1 MSAQTDAALLELG
14 VSTADAVAGVLRMFL
29 PDGIEVGEAEVL
41 PPGSPPLD
49 GVSVPAVAA
58 DVSYTDGASGG
69 NLFVT
74 TVAGVRKLAAAMM
87 GTEPDDGGQPL
98 DELERSAVAEAMNQ
112 MMAAAAG
119 ATSAVLGEEVQIST
133 PEVRDV
139 ETVADALALIE
150 GAPNAIGVSLTLAG
164 EPCRLVQLI
173 PKAFVLKMTRA
184 LDDLAAVEMSG
195 GDGAGGAGGLVEA
208 GGPDDI
214 LRGIPLRVC
223 AEIGRATMPMA
234 EAVSLPD
241 GGLIE
246 LDRGA
251 EEPVDVLVNG
261 RRFAPGRLVLVDD
274 EWAVRIED
282 VLLDASD
289 LPQTTSTS
297 IERS

>member
-1 MSAQTDAALLELG
+1 MSAQTDDALRELAA
-14 VSTADAVAGVLRMFL
+14 STAEAVAGVLEMFL
-29 PDGIEVGEAEVL
+29 PGQVVVGKAEVVEA
-41 PPGSPPLD
+41 GTPPLN

-74 TVAGVRKLAAAMM
+74 TVTGVRKLAAAMM
-87 GTEPDDGGQPL
+87 GTEPEDGGQPL

-119 ATSAVLGEEVQIST
+119 ATSSVLGEEVEIST

-139 ETVADALALIE
+139 DTVADALALGE
-150 GAPNAIGVSLTLAG
+150 GAPHATGVTLTIAG
-164 EPCRLVQLI
+164 EPSRLVQLV

-184 LDDLAAVEMSG
+184 LDDLAAVEV
-195 GDGAGGAGGLVEA
+195 AGGGAAGADGLIPE
-208 GGPDDI
+208 GGPDEI
-214 LRGIPLRVC
+214 LRSVPLRVC
-223 AEIGRATMPMA
+223 AEIGRASMPMSD
-234 EAVSLPD
+234 AVSLPS
-241 GGLIE
+241 GGLVE

-251 EEPVDVLVNG
+251 DEPVDVLVNG
-261 RRFAPGRLVLVDD
+261 RRFATGKLVLVDD
-274 EWAVRIED
+274 EWAVRIEE

-289 LPQTTSTS
+289 LPATTSTS

>member
-1 MSAQTDAALLELG
+1 MSAETDNALRELAT
-14 VSTADAVAGVLRMFL
+14 STAEAIAGVLRMFL
-29 PDGIEVGEAEVL
+29 PEGIELGEAEVVVA
-41 PPGSPPLD
+41 GTPPLD
-49 GVSVPAVAA
+49 GVSVPAVVA

-74 TVAGVRKLAAAMM
+74 SVNGVKKLAAAMM
-87 GTEPDDGGQPL
+87 GTEPVLNGEPL

-119 ATSAVLGEEVQIST
+119 ATSSVLGQEVEIST
-133 PEVRDV
+133 PEVRDI
-139 ETVADALALIE
+139 ETVADAVALGE
-150 GAPNAIGVSLTLAG
+150 GAPHATAVRLTLDG
-164 EPCRLVQLI
+164 EPCKIVQLV

-184 LDDLAAVEMSG
+184 LDDLNAQEALGG
-195 GDGAGGAGGLVEA
+195 GDGEDAEAEA
-208 GGPDDI
+208 GPDEI
-214 LRGIPLRVC
+214 LRGVPLRVC
-223 AEIGRATMPMA
+223 AEIGRAVMPMA
-234 EAVSLPD
+234 DAVSLPD

-261 RRFAPGRLVLVDD
+261 RRFATGRLVLVDD
-274 EWAVRIED
+274 EWAVRIEE

>member
-1 MSAQTDAALLELG
+1 MSTQTDQALNELA
-14 VSTADAVAGVLRMFL
+14 SKTAEAVAGILQMFL
-29 PDGIEVGEAEVL
+29 PDGVEVGEPRVVESGTA
-41 PPGSPPLD
+41 PLA
-49 GVSVPAVAA
+49 GVAVPALAA
-58 DVSYTDGASGG
+58 EVSYTDGASGG

-74 TVAGVRKLAAAMM
+74 TVTGVRKLAAAMM
-87 GTEPDDGGQPL
+87 GMEAAETDEPL
-98 DELERSAVAEAMNQ
+98 DEMERSAVAEAMNQ

-119 ATSAVLGEEVQIST
+119 ATTSVLGEEVEIST
-133 PEVRDV
+133 PELHDIATS
-139 ETVADALALIE
+139 EDALALGE
-150 GAPNAIGVSLTLAG
+150 GAPHAIGVSLTLAG
-164 EPCRLVQLI
+164 EPARLVQLV

-184 LDDLAAVEMSG
+184 LDDMHAVELAGDPSGASG
-195 GDGAGGAGGLVEA
+195 GIAGD

-214 LRGIPLRVC
+214 LRGVQLRVC

-234 EAVSLPD
+234 EAVSQPD
-241 GGLIE
+241 GALIE

-261 RRFAPGRLVLVDD
+261 RRFATGRLVLVDD
-274 EWAVRIED
+274 EWAVRIEE

>member
-1 MSAQTDAALLELG
+1 LSQQTDDALRELA
-14 VSTADAVAGVLRMFL
+14 VSTAEAVAGVLRMFL
-29 PDGIEVGEAEVL
+29 PDGIEVGEAEVV
-41 PPGSPPLD
+41 PPGTPPLD
-49 GVSVPAVAA
+49 GVSVPAVCA

-74 TVAGVRKLAAAMM
+74 TITGVRKLAAAMM
-87 GTEPDDGGQPL
+87 GTEAEEGSQPL

-119 ATSAVLGEEVQIST
+119 ATSSVLGEEVEIST
-133 PEVRDV
+133 PEVRDID
-139 ETVADALALIE
+139 TVADALAMGE
-150 GAPNAIGVSLTLAG
+150 GAPHATGVTLMLAG

-184 LDDLAAVEMSG
+184 LDDLAAMELQ
-195 GDGAGGAGGLVEA
+195 GDGPAERGIPGD

-214 LRGIPLRVC
+214 LRGVPLRVC

-234 EAVSLPD
+234 DAVNLPD

-251 EEPVDVLVNG
+251 DEPVDVLVNG
-261 RRFAPGRLVLVDD
+261 RRFATGRLVLVDD

-289 LPQTTSTS
+289 LPHTTSTS

>member
-1 MSAQTDAALLELG
+1 MSQETEVALRELATQTAE
-14 VSTADAVAGVLRMFL
+14 AVAGVLRMFM
-29 PDGIEVGEAEVL
+29 PDGIELGEATVVET
-41 PPGSPPLD
+41 GTPPLD
-49 GVSVPAVAA
+49 GVSVPAVVA

-74 TVAGVRKLAAAMM
+74 SVNGVKKLAAAMM
-87 GTEPDDGGQPL
+87 GTEAVLNGEPL
-98 DELERSAVAEAMNQ
+98 DEMERSAVAEAMNQ

-119 ATSAVLGEEVQIST
+119 ATSTVLGQEVEIST
-133 PEVRDV
+133 PELHDI
-139 ETVADALALIE
+139 ETVADAIALGE
-150 GAPNAIGVSLTLAG
+150 GAPHSTAVALTMDG
-164 EPCRLVQLI
+164 EPCRIIQLV
-173 PKAFVLKMTRA
+173 PKAFVLKMKGA
-184 LDDLAAVEMSG
+184 LDDMAAIELSG
-195 GDGAGGAGGLVEA
+195 GGSPDGAVVDT
-208 GGPDDI
+208 GPDDI
-214 LRGIPLRVC
+214 LRGVPLRVC

-234 EAVSLPD
+234 DAVALPH

-261 RRFAPGRLVLVDD
+261 RRFATGRLVLVDD
-274 EWAVRIED
+274 EWAVRIEE

>member
-1 MSAQTDAALLELG
+1 VSQQSDDALRELAT
-14 VSTADAVAGVLRMFL
+14 STAEAIAGVLRMFM
-29 PDGIEVGEAEVL
+29 PEGIELGEATVV
-41 PPGSPPLD
+41 PAGTPPLD
-49 GVSVPAVAA
+49 GVSVPAVVA

-74 TVAGVRKLAAAMM
+74 SVNGVKKLAAAMM
-87 GTEPDDGGQPL
+87 GTEAVLNGEPL
-98 DELERSAVAEAMNQ
+98 DEMERSAVAEAMNQ

-119 ATSAVLGEEVQIST
+119 ATSSVLGEEVEIST
-133 PEVRDV
+133 PELHDI
-139 ETVADALALIE
+139 ETVADAVALGE
-150 GAPNAIGVSLTLAG
+150 GAPHSTAVALTMDG
-164 EPCRLVQLI
+164 EPCRIIQLI

-184 LDDLAAVEMSG
+184 LDDLNAVEMSG
-195 GDGAGGAGGLVEA
+195 GGVDGEA
-208 GGPDDI
+208 APANTGPDDI
-214 LRGIPLRVC
+214 LRGVPLRVC

-234 EAVSLPD
+234 DAVSLPD

-251 EEPVDVLVNG
+251 DEPVDVLVNG
-261 RRFAPGRLVLVDD
+261 RRFATGRLVLVDD
-274 EWAVRIED
+274 EWAVRIEE

>member
-1 MSAQTDAALLELG
+1 MSTETDNALRELAT
-14 VSTADAVAGVLRMFL
+14 STAEAIAGVLRMFL
-29 PDGIEVGEAEVL
+29 PEGIELGDAEVVVA
-41 PPGSPPLD
+41 GTPPLD
-49 GVSVPAVAA
+49 GVSVPAVVA

-74 TVAGVRKLAAAMM
+74 SVNGVKKLAAAMM
-87 GTEPDDGGQPL
+87 GTDAVLNGEPL

-119 ATSAVLGEEVQIST
+119 ATSSVLGQEVEIST
-133 PEVRDV
+133 PEVRDI
-139 ETVADALALIE
+139 ETVADAVALGE
-150 GAPNAIGVSLTLAG
+150 GAPHATAVALTLDG
-164 EPCRLVQLI
+164 EPCKIVQLV

-184 LDDLAAVEMSG
+184 LDDLNAQEAAGG
-195 GDGAGGAGGLVEA
+195 GDGDEEDAGI
-208 GGPDDI
+208 GPDEI
-214 LRGIPLRVC
+214 LRGVPLRVC
-223 AEIGRATMPMA
+223 AEIGRAVMPMA
-234 EAVSLPD
+234 DAVALPE

-251 EEPVDVLVNG
+251 DEPVDVLVNG
-261 RRFAPGRLVLVDD
+261 RRFATGRLVLVDD
-274 EWAVRIED
+274 EWAVRIEE

>member
-1 MSAQTDAALLELG
+1 MSSGNDEALRALAA
-14 VSTADAVAGVLRMFL
+14 STAEAVAGVLEMFL
-29 PDGIEVGEAEVL
+29 PGQIELGEAEVM
-41 PPGSPPLD
+41 PPGTPPLD

-74 TVAGVRKLAAAMM
+74 TVSGVRKLAAAMM
-87 GTEPDDGGQPL
+87 GTEAEDGGQPL
-98 DELERSAVAEAMNQ
+98 DDLERSAVAEAMNQ

-119 ATSAVLGEEVQIST
+119 ATTSVLGEEVEIST
-133 PEVRDV
+133 PEVRDID
-139 ETVADALALIE
+139 TVADALALGE
-150 GAPNAIGVSLTLAG
+150 GANFATGVSLTLAG
-164 EPCRLVQLI
+164 EPCRLVQLV

-184 LDDLAAVEMSG
+184 LDDRNAQELASDDEG
-195 GDGAGGAGGLVEA
+195 LDGE

-214 LRGIPLRVC
+214 LRGVPLRVC
-223 AEIGRATMPMA
+223 AEIGRAIMPMA
-234 EAVSLPD
+234 DAVTLPD

-251 EEPVDVLVNG
+251 DEPVDVLVNG
-261 RRFAPGRLVLVDD
+261 RRFATGRLVLVDD
-274 EWAVRIED
+274 EWAVRIEE

-289 LPQTTSTS
+289 LPPTTSTS

>member
-1 MSAQTDAALLELG
+1 MSHETDQALRELAT
-14 VSTADAVAGVLRMFL
+14 STAEAVAGVLRMFM
-29 PDGIEVGEAEVL
+29 PEGIELGEATVVAA
-41 PPGSPPLD
+41 GTPPLD
-49 GVSVPAVAA
+49 GVSVPAVVA

-74 TVAGVRKLAAAMM
+74 SVNGVKKLAAAMM
-87 GTEPDDGGQPL
+87 GTEAVLNGEPL
-98 DELERSAVAEAMNQ
+98 DEMERSAVAEAMNQ

-119 ATSAVLGEEVQIST
+119 ATSTVLGEEVEIST
-133 PEVRDV
+133 PELHDI
-139 ETVADALALIE
+139 ETVADAIALGE
-150 GAPNAIGVSLTLAG
+150 GAPHSTAVALTMDG
-164 EPCRLVQLI
+164 EPCRIIQLI

-184 LDDLAAVEMSG
+184 LDDLNAVEMSG
-195 GDGAGGAGGLVEA
+195 GGVDGEGAPVNT
-208 GGPDDI
+208 GPDDI
-214 LRGIPLRVC
+214 LRGVPLRVC

-234 EAVSLPD
+234 DAVSLPD

-251 EEPVDVLVNG
+251 DEPVDVLVNG
-261 RRFAPGRLVLVDD
+261 RRFATGRLVLVDD
-274 EWAVRIED
+274 EWAVRIEE

>member
-1 MSAQTDAALLELG
+1 MSAESDTALLELAG
-14 VSTADAVAGVLRMFL
+14 KTAEAVAGVLQMFL
-29 PDGIEVGEAEVL
+29 PDGVDVGEPSIVPA
-41 PPGSPPLD
+41 GTPPLD

-58 DVSYTDGASGG
+58 EVSYTDGASGG

-74 TVAGVRKLAAAMM
+74 TVSGVRKLAAAMM
-87 GTEPDDGGQPL
+87 GTEADDGGQPL

-119 ATSAVLGEEVQIST
+119 ATSSVLGEEVEIST
-133 PEVRDV
+133 PELHDV
-139 ETVADALALIE
+139 ETVADALALGE
-150 GAPNAIGVSLTLAG
+150 GAPHAIGVTLTLAG
-164 EPCRLVQLI
+164 EPCRLVQLV

-184 LDDLAAVEMSG
+184 LDDMNAVEMAGG
-195 GDGAGGAGGLVEA
+195 GDGSSSFPGD

-214 LRGIPLRVC
+214 LRGVPLRVC

-234 EAVSLPD
+234 EAVSQPD
-241 GGLIE
+241 GALIE

-251 EEPVDVLVNG
+251 DEPVDVLVNG
-261 RRFAPGRLVLVDD
+261 RRFATGRLVLVDD
-274 EWAVRIED
+274 EWAVRIEE

>member
-1 MSAQTDAALLELG
+1 MTQQTDDALRELAT
-14 VSTADAVAGVLRMFL
+14 STAEAIAGVLRMFM
-29 PDGIEVGEAEVL
+29 PDGIELGDARVVETGT
-41 PPGSPPLD
+41 PPLD
-49 GVSVPAVAA
+49 GVSVPAVVA

-74 TVAGVRKLAAAMM
+74 SVNGVKKLAAAMM
-87 GTEPDDGGQPL
+87 GTDAVLNGEPL
-98 DELERSAVAEAMNQ
+98 DEMERSAVAEAMNQ

-119 ATSAVLGEEVQIST
+119 ATSTVLGEEVEIST
-133 PEVRDV
+133 PELHDI
-139 ETVADALALIE
+139 ETVADAIALGE
-150 GAPNAIGVSLTLAG
+150 GAPHSTAVALTMDG
-164 EPCRLVQLI
+164 EPCRIIQLV

-184 LDDLAAVEMSG
+184 LDDMAAVELA
-195 GDGAGGAGGLVEA
+195 GAGAGADAAAAVES
-208 GGPDDI
+208 GPDDI
-214 LRGIPLRVC
+214 LRGVPLRVC

-234 EAVSLPD
+234 DAVALPE

-261 RRFAPGRLVLVDD
+261 RRFATGRLVLVDD
-274 EWAVRIED
+274 EWAVRIEE